1 MSASTNSTHSGT
13 YQGFQDILEFFNLS
27 RKQCPKGVRIKR
39 NRGTIQLDITTDP
52 ETGGRKQRG
61 CNCQFT
67 PEGIRKAVDKAWLVH
82 KSLDGQFQSVSEWLD
97 WYKATILDEN
107 KTPLENDLITYRQ
120 VFKEMEDDYFNGV
133 HKNTKRKRSRD
144 IASDRASFK
153 RCFLD
158 VFNKVTN
165 WDSYVTWEG
174 IKETL
179 YTPLPDGSSP
189 VGHKDF
195 KDRYY
200 KLRQVAERAGCK
212 KALDKLEKIDPTQ
225 TVFAESQSIDLDTL
239 LSLLDKERNADYRSV
254 TDNNARDGWCWVSA
268 MCTLYGLRPSEV
280 AAGQNLTKPVKIDGI
295 TFPVISDPT
304 NIELVLVI
312 GEFTYFGGSTKTG
325 WRLAIPMSKD
335 KTLINRLGIHNVYL
349 PVTKSKNPGMFND
362 NHRKWLSQHNW
373 GFTQA
378 YAFRHLGNQLGE
390 MNGIPQ
396 EIRARSFGHSVTV
409 NDSKYK
415 KRRNLATELGI
426 LTRHQRQPLPLDMG
440 RQVLTNNGINPDLP
454 EVKAILRLLYQLDD

>member
-27 RKQCPKGVRIKR
+27 RKQCPKGARIKR

-52 ETGGRKQRG
+52 ETGERKQRG

-144 IASDRASFK
+144 IASDVKSFK
-153 RCFLD
+153 ACFLD
-158 VFNKVTN
+158 VFNKVTD
-165 WDSYVTWEG
+165 WDDYVNWEG
-174 IKETL
+174 IKKAL
-179 YTPLPDGSSP
+179 YSPLQDGSNPIGS
-189 VGHKDF
+189 KTF

-200 KLRQVAERAGCK
+200 RLKQVAEHAGCK
-212 KALDKLEKIDPTQ
+212 KALEKLEKINPTQ
-225 TVFAESQSIDLDTL
+225 TVFTESQSVDLDTL
-239 LSLLDKERNADYRSV
+239 LGLLDKERNTDYENSRERQ
-254 TDNNARDGWCWVSA
+254 ARDGWCWVSA
-268 MCTLYGLRPSEV
+268 MCALYGLRPSEI
-280 AAGQNLTKPVKIDGI
+280 AASQNLDKTVKIDGI
-295 TFPVISDPT
+295 TFPAISDP
-304 NIELVLVI
+304 NNLELVLVI
-312 GEFTYFGGSTKTG
+312 GEFTYFGSSTKTG
-325 WRLAIPMSKD
+325 QRLAIPMSKD
-335 KTLINRLGIHNVYL
+335 KALINRLGIHNVCL
-349 PVTKSKNPGMFND
+349 PITNAKDPSGFND
-362 NHRKWLSQHNW
+362 NHRKWLKHHKW

-378 YAFRHLGNQLGE
+378 LAFRHLANQLGE

-396 EIRARSFGHSVTV
+396 EIRARCFGHSVAI

-426 LTRHQRQPLPLDMG
+426 LTRHHRQPLPLDMAK
-440 RQVLTNNGINPDLP
+440 QTLLNHGIDP
-454 EVKAILRLLYQLDD
+454 ESPEMKAGLRLIYQLDD

>member
-1 MSASTNSTHSGT
+1 
-13 YQGFQDILEFFNLS
+13 
-27 RKQCPKGVRIKR
+27 
-39 NRGTIQLDITTDP
+39 
-52 ETGGRKQRG
+52 
-61 CNCQFT
+61 
-67 PEGIRKAVDKAWLVH
+67 
-82 KSLDGQFQSVSEWLD
+82 
-97 WYKATILDEN
+97 
-107 KTPLENDLITYRQ
+107 
-120 VFKEMEDDYFNGV
+120 
-133 HKNTKRKRSRD
+133 
-144 IASDRASFK
+144 
-153 RCFLD
+153 
-158 VFNKVTN
+158 
-165 WDSYVTWEG
+165 
-174 IKETL
+174 
-179 YTPLPDGSSP
+179 
-189 VGHKDF
+189 
-195 KDRYY
+195 
-200 KLRQVAERAGCK
+200 
-212 KALDKLEKIDPTQ
+212 
-225 TVFAESQSIDLDTL
+225 
-239 LSLLDKERNADYRSV
+239 
-254 TDNNARDGWCWVSA
+254 
-268 MCTLYGLRPSEV
+268 
-280 AAGQNLTKPVKIDGI
+280 
-295 TFPVISDPT
+295 
-304 NIELVLVI
+304 LVLVI

>member
-1 MSASTNSTHSGT
+1 M
-13 YQGFQDILEFFNLS
+13 LEFFNLS

-67 PEGIRKAVDKAWLVH
+67 SEGIRKAVDKAWLVH

-133 HKNTKRKRSRD
+133 HKNTKRKRSRN
-144 IASDRASFK
+144 IVSDQSSFNC
-153 RCFLD
+153 CFLD
-158 VFNKVTN
+158 VFNKVTD
-165 WDSYVTWEG
+165 WDASVTWEG
-174 IKETL
+174 IKEAL
-179 YTPLPDGSSP
+179 YSPLKNGDSP
-189 VGHKDF
+189 VGSKTF

-200 KLRQVAERAGCK
+200 RLKQVAERAGCK
-212 KALDKLEKIDPTQ
+212 KALEKLEKIDSTQ
-225 TVFAESQSIDLDTL
+225 TVFMKFQSVDLDTL
-239 LSLLDKERNADYRSV
+239 LNLLDKERNTDYRTV

-268 MCTLYGLRPSEV
+268 MCALYGLRPSEI
-280 AAGQNLTKPVKIDGI
+280 AAGQNLTKDITVDGI
-295 TFPVISDPT
+295 TFPAISDSN

-312 GEFTYFGGSTKTG
+312 GEFTYFGASTKTG
-325 WRLAIPMSKD
+325 QRLAIPMSKD
-335 KTLINRLGIHNVYL
+335 KALIDRLGIHNVCL
-349 PVTKSKNPGMFND
+349 PITTSKDPNSFNN
-362 NHRKWLSQHNW
+362 NHRLWLKNHNW

-396 EIRARSFGHSVTV
+396 EIRARSFGHSVAI

-426 LTRHQRQPLPLDMG
+426 LTRHQKQPLPLEMG
-440 RQVLTNNGINPDLP
+440 KQILINIGINPDLP
-454 EVKAILRLLYQLDD
+454 EVKAIIRALYQLDD

>member
-1 MSASTNSTHSGT
+1 MSTSTNSTHSGI

-27 RKQCPKGVRIKR
+27 RQQCPKGVRIKR
-39 NRGTIQLDITTDP
+39 NRGTIQLDITNDP

-82 KSLDGQFQSVSEWLD
+82 KSLDGQFKSVSEWLD
-97 WYKATILDEN
+97 WYKATILDES
-107 KTPLENDLITYRQ
+107 KVPMENDLITYRQ

-144 IASDRASFK
+144 LASDQSSFK
-153 RCFLD
+153 RCFLT
-158 VFNKVTN
+158 VFNKVTD
-165 WDSYVTWEG
+165 WDVYVSWEG
-174 IKETL
+174 IKEAL
-179 YTPLPDGSSP
+179 YSPLQDGSSP
-189 VGHKDF
+189 VGHKIF

-200 KLRQVAERAGCK
+200 RLRQVAERARCK
-212 KALDKLEKIDPTQ
+212 KALEKMEKIDPTQ

-239 LSLLDKERNADYRSV
+239 LGLLDKERNTDYGRL

-268 MCTLYGLRPSEV
+268 MCALYGLRPSEI
-280 AAGQNLTKPVKIDGI
+280 AAGQNLTKDITVDGI
-295 TFPVISDPT
+295 TFPAISDSN

-312 GEFTYFGGSTKTG
+312 GEFTCFGSSTKTG
-325 WRLAIPMSKD
+325 QRLAIPMSKD
-335 KTLINRLGIHNVYL
+335 KALINRLGIHNVCL
-349 PVTKSKNPGMFND
+349 PITEPKNPAGFNR
-362 NHRKWLSQHNW
+362 NHRQWLTNHNW

-378 YAFRHLGNQLGE
+378 LAFRYLANQLGE

-426 LTRHQRQPLPLDMG
+426 LTRHQKQPLPLDMAK
-440 RQVLTNNGINPDLP
+440 QALTNHGINPDLP
-454 EVKAILRLLYQLDD
+454 QIKAILRVIYQLDD